1 MDHAHD
7 IEVLTSIHNLIKYVD
22 KYFKKSRIS
31 WQYCRDE
38 QAIGPAN
45 STIVD
50 FNADNASTESFKIEE
65 KQKLKESAAAQNI
78 LK

>member
-7 IEVLTSIHNLIKYVD
+7 IDVLMSIHNLIKYVD
-22 KYFKKSRIS
+22 KYFKKSRIL

-38 QAIGPAN
+38 PTIGAAN

-50 FNADNASTESFKIEE
+50 FNADNDSTDSFKIEE
-65 KQKLKESAAAQNI
+65 KIEVKEAAVAQKISK
-78 LK
+78 